1 MGYIGDV
8 IIVIQHASNA
18 PPLLRRRYMEE
29 DD

>member
-1 MGYIGDV
+1 MDYTGYA

-18 PPLLRRRYMEE
+18 PPLLKRQYLEE